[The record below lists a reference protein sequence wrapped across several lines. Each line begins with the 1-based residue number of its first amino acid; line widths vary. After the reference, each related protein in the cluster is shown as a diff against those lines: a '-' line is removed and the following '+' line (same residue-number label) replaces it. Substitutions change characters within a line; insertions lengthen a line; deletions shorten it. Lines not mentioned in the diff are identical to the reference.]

1 MDPEVVEAVLADW
14 QTAVINPKLKTTL
27 GYLEKLVLPDA
38 TVETTDIAAMHQAG
52 VSRIGMEEA
61 TLIAF
66 VYQTMSR
73 LADGLDFNLTPE
85 EHLASSGELLYKIGY
100 STSSLPG

>member
-1 MDPEVVEAVLADW
+1 MDDW
-14 QTAVINPKLKTTL
+14 QTAVIDPKLKATL
-27 GYLEKLVLPDA
+27 GYLEKLVLPDV
-38 TVETTDIAAMHQAG
+38 TVEGSDIATMQQAG
-52 VSRIGMEEA
+52 VTRIGMEEA

-66 VYQTMSR
+66 VYQVLSR

-85 EHLASSGELLYKIGY
+85 ENLAASGELLYKIGY